1 MSLKK
6 RSNDPKIN
14 KEPVIEYPVFCFK
27 YIQNKSFDKCRDAKF
42 FIDFIQRLNKIAQYS
57 WRDIELLP
65 KHGLGYEM
73 LPKSKFKCSKFPE
86 IVTDEVSKLMVFRA
100 NGSNLPFAGV
110 KINNIMHVIFIET
123 NFGDIYNHEKK

>member
-1 MSLKK
+1 MGLKK

-27 YIQNKSFDKCRDAKF
+27 YLQITSFEKCRDAKF

-57 WRDIELLP
+57 WREIELLP
-65 KHGLGYEM
+65 KHGFGYEM
-73 LPKSKFKCSKFPE
+73 LPKSKFKFSKFPE

-100 NGSNLPFAGV
+100 NGKKLPFAGV
-110 KINNIMHVIFIET
+110 KINNIMHVIYIET
-123 NFGDIYNHEKK
+123 TFGDIYNH